1 MQTLWLKVWG
11 SGVVICMCVY
21 DSFAPS
27 LLTHATNN
35 WSANWTRELFHV
47 STCVPGQMTA
57 AQHLKKKAAACNQD
71 ALSASNGLVLDL
83 RARRHFRVQ
92 LQKGRVGGHEG
103 IRGLSWKT
111 EGDAFLG
118 RWRLVDLRTGC
129 FLFSLGRGEAVWS
142 RDVWQRWQQMRQE
155 VSVMKFGFLF
165 FDELWGMMRNNLQSP
180 VDESSVTKH

>member
-11 SGVVICMCVY
+11 SGVFICMCVY

-92 LQKGRVGGHEG
+92 LQKGWGGGARGDKGAKLEDRRRCFSG
-103 IRGLSWKT
+103 KVAPGGFENRMLPFLIRKRGSCLKPGCLAALAANATRSLCNEIWVLVFWWALRNDEKQPAIP
-111 EGDAFLG
+111 G
-118 RWRLVDLRTGC
+118 WREFC
-129 FLFSLGRGEAVWS
+129 
-142 RDVWQRWQQMRQE
+142 
-155 VSVMKFGFLF
+155 
-165 FDELWGMMRNNLQSP
+165 N
-180 VDESSVTKH
+180 

>member
-1 MQTLWLKVWG
+1 
-11 SGVVICMCVY
+11 
-21 DSFAPS
+21 
-27 LLTHATNN
+27 
-35 WSANWTRELFHV
+35 
-47 STCVPGQMTA
+47 MTA

-92 LQKGRVGGHEG
+92 LQKGRVGEHEG

-129 FLFSLGRGEAVWS
+129 FLFSLGRGEAV
-142 RDVWQRWQQMRQE
+142 
-155 VSVMKFGFLF
+155 
-165 FDELWGMMRNNLQSP
+165 
-180 VDESSVTKH
+180 